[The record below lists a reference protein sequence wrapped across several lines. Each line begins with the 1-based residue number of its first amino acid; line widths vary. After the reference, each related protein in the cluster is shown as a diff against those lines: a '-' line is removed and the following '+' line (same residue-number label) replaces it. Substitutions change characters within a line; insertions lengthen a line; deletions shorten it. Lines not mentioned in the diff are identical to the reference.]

1 MARVRI
7 VRGMRQAGADRTSL
21 LPRPAPARV
30 AGKNRVDDLAYGAT
44 AEQVA
49 AFLRAERQRDPG
61 VLDRFA
67 DARKRARVDYRPR
80 ILRIFEAACED
91 FVEECAPEAD
101 FSKITGLARGFESR
115 GNFAEA
121 ADVWRDLSEV
131 VCDEIGFCFGC
142 DKEYYSDVFGE
153 AVSALASSSRRS
165 PPGERRSNIEYL
177 ATRCLSAS
185 PAKEPPRADR
195 WSGRFAYW
203 PNIESLYMSALGRMC
218 ASGADLR
225 YWLSLTGGR
234 GAPRLLMRARV
245 MRRLRDPSLG
255 RFLAEHRERS
265 PELYAEHVEHLRRS
279 GASGA
284 RAARAGARLF
294 PNSARLASMARRLA
308 RPARKPRARGQRR
321 AARKSR

>member
-7 VRGMRQAGADRTSL
+7 GRDLGRAGADRKSRS
-21 LPRPAPARV
+21 PRPARARA
-30 AGKNRVDDLAYGAT
+30 AGRNGVDDLAYGAT
-44 AEQVA
+44 PEQVA
-49 AFLRAERQRDPG
+49 AFLRAERRRDPG

-67 DARKRARVDYRPR
+67 DARKRARTDYRPR
-80 ILRIFEAACED
+80 ILRIFEDACGD

-115 GNFAEA
+115 GSFAEA

-131 VCDEIGFCFGC
+131 VCDEIGFCLGC
-142 DKEYYSDVFGE
+142 DKEYYSDVFCE

-165 PPGERRSNIEYL
+165 PTDERRSNIAYL
-177 ATRCLSAS
+177 AERCLSGS
-185 PAKEPPRADR
+185 PAKEPPRAGR

-203 PNIESLYMSALGRMC
+203 PNVESLYMSALGKMC
-218 ASGADLR
+218 ASEADLR

-234 GAPRLLMRARV
+234 GAAKLLMRARV

-265 PELYAEHVEHLRRS
+265 PALYAEHVGHLRRS

-294 PNSARLASMARRLA
+294 PRSARLASMARKLGG
-308 RPARKPRARGQRR
+308 PAREPSARGRRR
-321 AARKSR
+321 AARKPR